1 MIKGKFIGRIKIT
14 SELADDREEEF
25 LPPDELQEEWES
37 LSKTMEDILRD
48 YLFDDEDFAI
58 SVEEIESELIHNEK
72 KFSRKANRNLDNI
85 FFVVKRGNQNANL
98 CFSDLTAE
106 EREEVMKGKDE
117 TWLKSLCQ
125 QLADTLKNFDISE
138 TTKK

>member
-14 SELADDREEEF
+14 SELADNREEEF

-37 LSKTMEDILRD
+37 LSKTMEDTLRD
-48 YLFDDEDFAI
+48 YLFDDEDFTV

-72 KFSRKANRNLDNI
+72 KFSRKTNRNSDNI
-85 FFVVKRGNQNANL
+85 FFVVKRGNQNVNL
-98 CFSDLTAE
+98 CFSDLSVE

-117 TWLKSLCQ
+117 KWLKSLCQ
-125 QLADTLKNFDISE
+125 QLADILYNQPKN
-138 TTKK
+138 KL

>member
-1 MIKGKFIGRIKIT
+1 MLKGKFIGRIKIT
-14 SELADDREEEF
+14 SEFVDEREEEL

-37 LSKTMEDILRD
+37 LPKTMEDALKD
-48 YLFDDEDFAI
+48 YLFGDEGFTV

-72 KFSRKANRNLDNI
+72 KFSRKANRNSDNI
-85 FFVVKRGNQNANL
+85 FFVVKRDNQNVNL

-125 QLADTLKNFDISE
+125 QLADTLKDL
-138 TTKK
+138 